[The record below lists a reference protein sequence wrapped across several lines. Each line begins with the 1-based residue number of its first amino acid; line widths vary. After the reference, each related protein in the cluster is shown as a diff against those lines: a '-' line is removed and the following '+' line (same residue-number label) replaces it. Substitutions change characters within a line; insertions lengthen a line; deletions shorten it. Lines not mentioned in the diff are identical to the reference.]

1 MSEKN
6 ILMQYNE
13 DSIFAGFDFN
23 YDKWN
28 LILKALSISI
38 RERDFQDSIFIKNKS
53 YKNQKILIIN
63 QFRVQVYMCSHF
75 DEDVNISIN
84 PWIKNKNNPHLLL
97 AAQVDDE
104 NNIVYFPGV
113 ITGNEFNKLLIDNK
127 SKDLNNIKIPISDF
141 DGGVDL
147 LFNIVKLIDE
157 KKISKIFIDNN
168 ISTQAEK
175 KFKNN
180 NIQVSGSIIFAGI
193 LSLIFIPKIYQP
205 RLALD
210 IKMIEGTSVLIADN
224 TRSIGDISN
233 KLCVLSPQLK
243 TMDNLNQYKYYI
255 SIDKPVLLFKD
266 SLNEIKII
274 KDNKE
279 IWRKT
284 ATSDN
289 KIIGPLYWPIKSFEV
304 NDSYILR
311 VRPDGIPMGN
321 YADIKLEA
329 SKDKIT
335 KLDQLENSL
344 DKNEYKWIRE
354 INKNISKNPDLSIAL
369 LFSKNIPNSEVLE
382 KTKKTFIFDSNCD

>member
-1 MSEKN
+1 MNFNNGSIE
-6 ILMQYNE
+6 YNE
-13 DSIFAGFDFN
+13 EAIFVGFDFT

-28 LILKALSISI
+28 LVKAAFKIAIENDEPKSDIKIDEIVNRSGNFLRINNFI
-38 RERDFQDSIFIKNKS
+38 IQVIF
-53 YKNQKILIIN
+53 
-63 QFRVQVYMCSHF
+63 CSHF
-75 DEDVNISIN
+75 DNEIN
-84 PWIKNKNNPHLLL
+84 FPIKLINKSSTPHLLL
-97 AAQVDDE
+97 AAQVDEE

-113 ITGNEFNKLLIDNK
+113 LTMNELRKLKSNQTQFIDN
-127 SKDLNNIKIPISDF
+127 IIIPISNF
-141 DGGVDL
+141 EGGIDL
-147 LFNIVKLIDE
+147 LFRYVNLLNIDSIPKRIFE
-157 KKISKIFIDNN
+157 ESKKN
-168 ISTQAEK
+168 ISLFDFFNK
-175 KFKNN
+175 KNSLVA
-180 NIQVSGSIIFAGI
+180 IGLGTILASIFA
-193 LSLIFIPKIYQP
+193 PKAFQP
-205 RLALD
+205 NLVSNFSVL
-210 IKMIEGTSVLIADN
+210 EGDNFLIADN
-224 TRSIGDISN
+224 TRSENIN
-233 KLCVLSPQLK
+233 KQNSCILSPQLK
-243 TMDNLNQYKYYI
+243 ATDTLNQYKYYI

-304 NDSYILR
+304 NDSYVLR

>member
-1 MSEKN
+1 M
-6 ILMQYNE
+6 
-13 DSIFAGFDFN
+13 
-23 YDKWN
+23 
-28 LILKALSISI
+28 
-38 RERDFQDSIFIKNKS
+38 
-53 YKNQKILIIN
+53 
-63 QFRVQVYMCSHF
+63 
-75 DEDVNISIN
+75 
-84 PWIKNKNNPHLLL
+84 

-147 LFNIVKLIDE
+147 LFNIIKLIDE
-157 KKISKIFIDNN
+157 KKISKIFIDNK
-168 ISTQAEK
+168 ILKQTEK

-180 NIQVSGSIIFAGI
+180 NIKVSGSIIFAGI

-210 IKMIEGTSVLIADN
+210 IKMLEGTSVLIADN

-243 TMDNLNQYKYYI
+243 TKDNLNQYKYYI

-266 SLNEIKII
+266 SLNEIMII

-284 ATSDN
+284 AT
-289 KIIGPLYWPIKSFEV
+289 
-304 NDSYILR
+304 
-311 VRPDGIPMGN
+311 
-321 YADIKLEA
+321 
-329 SKDKIT
+329 
-335 KLDQLENSL
+335 
-344 DKNEYKWIRE
+344 
-354 INKNISKNPDLSIAL
+354 
-369 LFSKNIPNSEVLE
+369 
-382 KTKKTFIFDSNCD
+382 

>member
-28 LILKALSISI
+28 LILEALSISI

-63 QFRVQVYMCSHF
+63 KFRVQVYICSHF

-147 LFNIVKLIDE
+147 LFNIIKLIDE
-157 KKISKIFIDNN
+157 KKISKIFIDNK
-168 ISTQAEK
+168 IITQTEK

-180 NIQVSGSIIFAGI
+180 NIKVSGSIIFAGI

-243 TMDNLNQYKYYI
+243 TTDNLNQYKYYI

-266 SLNEIKII
+266 SLNEIMII

-382 KTKKTFIFDSNCD
+382 KTKKTIIFDSNCD

>member
-1 MSEKN
+1 
-6 ILMQYNE
+6 MQYNE

-28 LILKALSISI
+28 LILEALSISI

-63 QFRVQVYMCSHF
+63 KFRVQVYICSHF

-147 LFNIVKLIDE
+147 LFNIIKLIYE
-157 KKISKIFIDNN
+157 KKISKIFIYNK
-168 ISTQAEK
+168 IIKQTEK
-175 KFKNN
+175 KFKTN
-180 NIQVSGSIIFAGI
+180 NIKVSGSIIFAGI

-243 TMDNLNQYKYYI
+243 TTDNLNQYKYYI

-266 SLNEIKII
+266 SLNEIMII

-304 NDSYILR
+304 NDSYVLR

-335 KLDQLENSL
+335 KIDQLENSL

>member
-6 ILMQYNE
+6 ILMQQNE

-28 LILKALSISI
+28 LILEALSISI
-38 RERDFQDSIFIKNKS
+38 KERDFQDSIFIKNKS

-63 QFRVQVYMCSHF
+63 KFRVQVYICSHF

-127 SKDLNNIKIPISDF
+127 SKDLNNIKIPIADF

-147 LFNIVKLIDE
+147 LFNIIKLIDE
-157 KKISKIFIDNN
+157 KKISKIFIDNK

-210 IKMIEGTSVLIADN
+210 IKMLEGTSLLIADN

-243 TMDNLNQYKYYI
+243 TTDNLNQYKYYI

-266 SLNEIKII
+266 SLNEIMII

-304 NDSYILR
+304 NDSYVLR

-329 SKDKIT
+329 SKDEIT
-335 KLDQLENSL
+335 KIDQLENSL

>member
-1 MSEKN
+1 
-6 ILMQYNE
+6 
-13 DSIFAGFDFN
+13 
-23 YDKWN
+23 
-28 LILKALSISI
+28 
-38 RERDFQDSIFIKNKS
+38 
-53 YKNQKILIIN
+53 
-63 QFRVQVYMCSHF
+63 
-75 DEDVNISIN
+75 
-84 PWIKNKNNPHLLL
+84 
-97 AAQVDDE
+97 
-104 NNIVYFPGV
+104 
-113 ITGNEFNKLLIDNK
+113 
-127 SKDLNNIKIPISDF
+127 
-141 DGGVDL
+141 
-147 LFNIVKLIDE
+147 
-157 KKISKIFIDNN
+157 
-168 ISTQAEK
+168 
-175 KFKNN
+175 
-180 NIQVSGSIIFAGI
+180 
-193 LSLIFIPKIYQP
+193 
-205 RLALD
+205 
-210 IKMIEGTSVLIADN
+210 MIEGTSVLIADN

-243 TMDNLNQYKYYI
+243 TTDNLNQYKYYI

-266 SLNEIKII
+266 SLNEIMII

-304 NDSYILR
+304 NDSYVLR
-311 VRPDGIPMGN
+311 IRPDGIPMGN

-329 SKDKIT
+329 IKDKIT

>member
-28 LILKALSISI
+28 LILEALSISI

-63 QFRVQVYMCSHF
+63 KFRVQVYICSHF

-147 LFNIVKLIDE
+147 LFNIIKLIDE
-157 KKISKIFIDNN
+157 KKISKIFIDNK
-168 ISTQAEK
+168 ISTQTEK

-180 NIQVSGSIIFAGI
+180 NIKVSGSIIFAGI

-243 TMDNLNQYKYYI
+243 TTDNLNQYKYYI

-266 SLNEIKII
+266 SLNEIMII

-304 NDSYILR
+304 NDSYVLR
-311 VRPDGIPMGN
+311 VRPDGISMGN

-335 KLDQLENSL
+335 KIDQLENSL

-382 KTKKTFIFDSNCD
+382 KTKKTIIFDSNCD

>member
-127 SKDLNNIKIPISDF
+127 SKDLNNIKIPIADF

-210 IKMIEGTSVLIADN
+210 IKMLEGTSVLIADN

-289 KIIGPLYWPIKSFEV
+289 KIIGPLYWPINSFEV
-304 NDSYILR
+304 NDSYVLR

-335 KLDQLENSL
+335 KIDQLENSL
-344 DKNEYKWIRE
+344 DKYEYKWIRE

>member
-28 LILKALSISI
+28 LILEALSISI

-63 QFRVQVYMCSHF
+63 KFRVQVYICSHF

-147 LFNIVKLIDE
+147 LFNIIKLIDE
-157 KKISKIFIDNN
+157 KKISKIFIDNK
-168 ISTQAEK
+168 ISTQTEK

-180 NIQVSGSIIFAGI
+180 NIKVSGSIIFAGI

-243 TMDNLNQYKYYI
+243 ATDTLNQYKYYI

-329 SKDKIT
+329 SKDEIT
-335 KLDQLENSL
+335 KIDQLENSL